1 MRDNKRFWKD
11 FYQLHI
17 PLVVVIVICIYAT
30 YNQIG
35 RAAEGVDR
43 SIVYAIQWPIIGIF
57 AVIVWN
63 RYRKHG
69 SLTKS
74 FTKYWRDRAE
84 RFTREAEQLEAEQFQ
99 IVQKPADSNP
109 ELIAQKEAWEDYL
122 ADLHRV
128 DPPGGPPESR

>member
-1 MRDNKRFWKD
+1 M
-11 FYQLHI
+11 
-17 PLVVVIVICIYAT
+17 VVIVICIYAT

-84 RFTREAEQLEAEQFQ
+84 RFTLEAERLEADRFP
-99 IVQKPADSNP
+99 IAPKRADSNP
-109 ELIAQKEAWEDYL
+109 DLNAQKEAWEEYL

>member
-1 MRDNKRFWKD
+1 MRDNHRFWKD

-17 PLVVVIVICIYAT
+17 PLVVVLALCTYAT

-57 AVIVWN
+57 AVVVWN

-74 FTKYWRDRAE
+74 FTKYWRERAE
-84 RFTREAEQLEAEQFQ
+84 RFTLEAEKQEAEQRSSAVLRE
-99 IVQKPADSNP
+99 VPNP
-109 ELIAQKEAWEDYL
+109 ETAAQKKAWDEYL
-122 ADLHRV
+122 ADLQRA